1 VVIRKI
7 VFGERPMP
15 EANSIGDTGMEVFL
29 LFVALLL
36 MAAGLWLSR
45 RSRSRRYGFAHRQ
58 GFDSRDVAQ
67 QLNTVMAA
75 PFQKQRLLSASEYQ
89 AFKII
94 ERDVAMEQ
102 KGFRVFAQT
111 CLGEVLKS
119 PDADAYR
126 SINSKRVDMLIVDQG
141 GWPVLAVEYQGSG
154 HYIGTAAA
162 RDAVKKEALRK
173 AGVRYVE
180 IFEGDSPE
188 QIVLRVRE
196 QLGWSALLPAPARAT
211 IAL

>member
-1 VVIRKI
+1 
-7 VFGERPMP
+7 MS
-15 EANSIGDTGMEVFL
+15 EANSIGDTGVEIFL

-36 MAAGLWLSR
+36 MVVGLWLSR
-45 RSRSRRYGFAHRQ
+45 RSRGRRYGFSHRRD
-58 GFDSRDVAQ
+58 FDSRDAGQ
-67 QLNTVMAA
+67 QLNTVMGAS
-75 PFQKQRLLSASEYQ
+75 FQKQRLLSAAEYR

-94 ERDVAMEQ
+94 EQDVAMEQ

-119 PDADAYR
+119 PDGDAYR
-126 SINSKRVDMLIVDQG
+126 SINSKRVDMLIVDPG

-173 AGVRYVE
+173 AGVRYAE
-180 IFEGDSPE
+180 IFEGDSAE
-188 QIVLRVRE
+188 QILFRVRE
-196 QLGWSALLPAPARAT
+196 QLGWNTQPRIGNADPSQSPVSVALGHSR
-211 IAL
+211 I